1 MIHSISQLN
10 LKKYHNKMISRQ
22 NVTCMK
28 HFISD
33 TYMRTGTR
41 TKAPSNGFIT
51 FLKNLGLS
59 CCGIF
64 TSFLEPLS
72 LDRMYNNKSLNLNRK
87 GLKETKKSSTPVSNH
102 RSQMEEPKETKKS
115 STPVANHRSQM
126 EEPKETKK
134 SSTQVSNHSSRMEEP
149 KETKKS
155 STPVSNHGPRM
166 EEPKEEHASN
176 FRKIDVVKAKTIEF
190 IAPLSNNPIDFID
203 EIWKEFEEVFKNA
216 SGTDGLKKIR
226 EFLNQPKVL
235 NRLAA
240 NRNPKMKEFIQNY
253 NKSWIDSFIK
263 STSKGVSYDTLF
275 SSIKERHGLSDKVK
289 MEFEECSSDSTYGF
303 YTYSTKTVVINKLLK
318 EKNNRTEIINTIF
331 HELTHA
337 KQYALLEKYF
347 DFNDSINS
355 VKSNA
360 DISSID
366 KAEDKIMFLS
376 TLLSQLQ
383 YDYTFTNGCDPT
395 STIQLCH
402 YEELNHEV
410 EAFAV
415 GDYAAGQF

>member
-41 TKAPSNGFIT
+41 TKAQSNSFIT

-87 GLKETKKSSTPVSNH
+87 GL
-102 RSQMEEPKETKKS
+102 
-115 STPVANHRSQM
+115 
-126 EEPKETKK
+126 KETKK

-415 GDYAAGQF
+415 GKYAASLF

>member
-41 TKAPSNGFIT
+41 TKAQSNSFIT

-102 RSQMEEPKETKKS
+102 DP
-115 STPVANHRSQM
+115 
-126 EEPKETKK
+126 
-134 SSTQVSNHSSRMEEP
+134 RMEEP

-216 SGTDGLKKIR
+216 SGTGGLKKIS

-253 NKSWIDSFIK
+253 NKSWIDSFIE
-263 STSKGVSYDTLF
+263 STSKDVSYDTLF
-275 SSIKERHGLSDKVK
+275 NSIKERHGLPNEVE
-289 MEFEECSSDSTYGF
+289 MEFKDDLSDSTYGF
-303 YTYSTKTVVINKLLK
+303 YDYRTKTVFINESLEK
-318 EKNNRTEIINTIF
+318 KNNRTEIINTIF

-347 DFNDSINS
+347 DFNGPINS
-355 VKSNA
+355 VKSDA

-415 GDYAAGQF
+415 GEYAASLFLKK

>member
-41 TKAPSNGFIT
+41 TKAQSNGFIT

-72 LDRMYNNKSLNLNRK
+72 LDRMYHNKSLNLNRK
-87 GLKETKKSSTPVSNH
+87 GPKETKKSSTPVSNH
-102 RSQMEEPKETKKS
+102 SSQMEEPKETKKS
-115 STPVANHRSQM
+115 STP
-126 EEPKETKK
+126 
-134 SSTQVSNHSSRMEEP
+134 VSNHSSRMEEP

-216 SGTDGLKKIR
+216 SGTGDLKKIR
-226 EFLNQPKVL
+226 KFLNQPKVL

-240 NRNPKMKEFIQNY
+240 NRNPEMKEFIQNY
-253 NKSWIDSFIK
+253 NKSWINSFIN
-263 STSKGVSYDTLF
+263 STSKDVSYDTLF
-275 SSIKERHGLSDKVK
+275 SSIKERHGLPNEVK
-289 MEFEECSSDSTYGF
+289 MEFKDDLSDSTYGF
-303 YTYSTKTVVINKLLK
+303 YDYRNKTVVINELL
-318 EKNNRTEIINTIF
+318 EKNNNRTEIINTIF

-347 DFNDSINS
+347 NFNGSINS

-395 STIQLCH
+395 STIQLCK
-402 YEELNHEV
+402 YKELNHEV

>member
-41 TKAPSNGFIT
+41 TKAQSNSFIT

-87 GLKETKKSSTPVSNH
+87 GLKETKKSSTPVS
-102 RSQMEEPKETKKS
+102 
-115 STPVANHRSQM
+115 NHRSQM

-415 GDYAAGQF
+415 GKYAASLF

>member
-87 GLKETKKSSTPVSNH
+87 GLKETKKSSTPVANH

-134 SSTQVSNHSSRMEEP
+134 SSTQ
-149 KETKKS
+149 
-155 STPVSNHGPRM
+155 VSNHGPRM

-415 GDYAAGQF
+415 GKYAASLF

>member
-28 HFISD
+28 HFLSD

-41 TKAPSNGFIT
+41 TKAQSNSFIT

-102 RSQMEEPKETKKS
+102 GPRMEEPKETKKSSTPVSNHSSQMEEPKETKKS
-115 STPVANHRSQM
+115 STPV
-126 EEPKETKK
+126 
-134 SSTQVSNHSSRMEEP
+134 SNHGPRMEEP

-190 IAPLSNNPIDFID
+190 ITPLSNNPIDFID

-226 EFLNQPKVL
+226 KFLNQPKVL

-240 NRNPKMKEFIQNY
+240 NRNPEMKEFIQNY
-253 NKSWIDSFIK
+253 NKSWINSFIE
-263 STSKGVSYDTLF
+263 STSKDVSSDTLF
-275 SSIKERHGLSDKVK
+275 SSIKKRHGLPNEVEMKFKDDL
-289 MEFEECSSDSTYGF
+289 SDSTYGF
-303 YTYSTKTVVINKLLK
+303 YDYRTKTVFINESLEK
-318 EKNNRTEIINTIF
+318 KNNRTAIINTIF

-337 KQYALLEKYF
+337 KQHALLEKYF
-347 DFNDSINS
+347 NFNDSINS
-355 VKSNA
+355 VKSDA